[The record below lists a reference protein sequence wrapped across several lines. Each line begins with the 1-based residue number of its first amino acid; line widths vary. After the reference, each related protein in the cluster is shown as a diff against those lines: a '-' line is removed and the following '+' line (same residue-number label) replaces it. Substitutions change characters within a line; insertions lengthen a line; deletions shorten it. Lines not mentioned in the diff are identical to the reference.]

1 MFGSYIFICNVYRK
15 NTLNK
20 SLGKKFFYFLLVILG
35 FSDYS
40 CVDVNL
46 LDELKKKHKELE
58 AVVNR
63 LKKKRLNDRTSAS
76 WTNLREL
83 KKLKLQIKDKIIN
96 LKKKI
101 GG

>member
-1 MFGSYIFICNVYRK
+1 M
-15 NTLNK
+15 
-20 SLGKKFFYFLLVILG
+20 
-35 FSDYS
+35 
-40 CVDVNL
+40 NL

-58 AVVNR
+58 AIVKG

-76 WTNLREL
+76 WKNLREL
-83 KKLKLQIKDKIIN
+83 KKFKLQIKDKIIN

>member
-1 MFGSYIFICNVYRK
+1 
-15 NTLNK
+15 
-20 SLGKKFFYFLLVILG
+20 
-35 FSDYS
+35 
-40 CVDVNL
+40 VNL

-58 AVVNR
+58 TAVKK

-101 GG
+101 RG

>member
-1 MFGSYIFICNVYRK
+1 VD
-15 NTLNK
+15 
-20 SLGKKFFYFLLVILG
+20 LLK
-35 FSDYS
+35 
-40 CVDVNL
+40 
-46 LDELKKKHKELE
+46 ELKKKHKELE
-58 AVVNR
+58 AIVNK

-76 WTNLREL
+76 WKKLREL

>member
-1 MFGSYIFICNVYRK
+1 MDL
-15 NTLNK
+15 LNE
-20 SLGKKFFYFLLVILG
+20 F
-35 FSDYS
+35 
-40 CVDVNL
+40 
-46 LDELKKKHKELE
+46 KKKHKELE

-76 WTNLREL
+76 WKKLREL

-96 LKKKI
+96 LKKKR

>member
-1 MFGSYIFICNVYRK
+1 MDL
-15 NTLNK
+15 LN
-20 SLGKKFFYFLLVILG
+20 
-35 FSDYS
+35 
-40 CVDVNL
+40 
-46 LDELKKKHKELE
+46 ELKKKHKELE

-76 WTNLREL
+76 WEKLREL

>member
-1 MFGSYIFICNVYRK
+1 M
-15 NTLNK
+15 
-20 SLGKKFFYFLLVILG
+20 
-35 FSDYS
+35 
-40 CVDVNL
+40 NL
-46 LDELKKKHKELE
+46 LNDFKKKHKELE

-76 WTNLREL
+76 WKNLREL
-83 KKLKLQIKDKIIN
+83 KKFKLQIKDKIIN

>member
-1 MFGSYIFICNVYRK
+1 M
-15 NTLNK
+15 
-20 SLGKKFFYFLLVILG
+20 
-35 FSDYS
+35 
-40 CVDVNL
+40 NL
-46 LDELKKKHKELE
+46 LDEFKKKHKELE
-58 AVVNR
+58 AAVKK

>member
-1 MFGSYIFICNVYRK
+1 
-15 NTLNK
+15 
-20 SLGKKFFYFLLVILG
+20 
-35 FSDYS
+35 
-40 CVDVNL
+40 VNL
-46 LDELKKKHKELE
+46 LDEFKKEHKELE
-58 AVVNR
+58 AAVKK